1 MKTTEKKVNET
12 KTDKDSE
19 SIASKREELSASNKK
34 KRASLK
40 TNDFEK
46 TNNDA
51 SEKYTVNVENKMD
64 NSLSS
69 RPKVYIGFMSRV
81 LLFSI
86 SFVISLT
93 LLVVYFLGSVRFKYN
108 YNLKYNIKSDV
119 NYLVYLKE
127 NEYYKTNYLKEGMRY
142 ITDLIDYVNVD
153 MTYKLNTS
161 EDTNVNYKYYV
172 TADVI
177 ISDKNDDTKILYENT
192 ETLQKSKSLTSTGTD
207 AIINETL
214 KIDYSKYNDL
224 VNSFKSKYVLSAN
237 SKLIVTMHVN
247 AVGKNSNV
255 DEDIIDNQNLS
266 IEIPLSEQTINITK
280 DYNDTGKSGTVFKYS
295 FLKIV
300 NYWRMLLAILF
311 LVTSIISGKYL
322 YKFIYSIPRRNN
334 RYKKIYNKIMRE
346 YDRIIVSSS
355 SIPDL
360 TNYQVIDVRDFM
372 ELLDAR
378 EAFDKPILHIEI
390 QKNQKSC
397 FLVLAGNQAYR
408 YILKDADLQDFNRK

>member
-1 MKTTEKKVNET
+1 M
-12 KTDKDSE
+12 
-19 SIASKREELSASNKK
+19 
-34 KRASLK
+34 
-40 TNDFEK
+40 
-46 TNNDA
+46 
-51 SEKYTVNVENKMD
+51 
-64 NSLSS
+64 
-69 RPKVYIGFMSRV
+69 
-81 LLFSI
+81 
-86 SFVISLT
+86 
-93 LLVVYFLGSVRFKYN
+93 
-108 YNLKYNIKSDV
+108 
-119 NYLVYLKE
+119 
-127 NEYYKTNYLKEGMRY
+127 
-142 ITDLIDYVNVD
+142 
-153 MTYKLNTS
+153 
-161 EDTNVNYKYYV
+161 
-172 TADVI
+172 
-177 ISDKNDDTKILYENT
+177 
-192 ETLQKSKSLTSTGTD
+192 TSTGTD